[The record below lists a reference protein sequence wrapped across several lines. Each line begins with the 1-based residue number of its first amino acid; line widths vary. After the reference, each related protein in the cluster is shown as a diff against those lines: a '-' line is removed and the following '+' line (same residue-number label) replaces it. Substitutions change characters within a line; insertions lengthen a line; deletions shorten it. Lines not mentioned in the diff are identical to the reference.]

1 MDNRA
6 QISAELLI
14 IMAAIAGF
22 AILVVNALMS
32 NTESMTGKLS
42 DKTDSLLD
50 EIDKIGEKA
59 NSS

>member
-50 EIDKIGEKA
+50 EIDKIGKS